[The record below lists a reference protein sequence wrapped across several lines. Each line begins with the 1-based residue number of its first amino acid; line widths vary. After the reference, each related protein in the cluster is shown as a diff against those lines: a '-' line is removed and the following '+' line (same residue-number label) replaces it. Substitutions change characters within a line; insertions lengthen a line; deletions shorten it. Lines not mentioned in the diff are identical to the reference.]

1 MNMAVRFD
9 TALLKERVM
18 PRSRLRRFLLIGGI
32 PLLAVAGLFFVP
44 RALALGFHGR
54 HNARTVEE
62 LREHMEHRADFV
74 LDRLDASDAQ
84 RDKVNAILD
93 QNAPQFFALMSEGR
107 NVRVAMKNA
116 LLADKVD
123 RAKLEKAQADLD
135 ALADKASELGVET
148 LAQVAEVLTP
158 AQRQKIAEHLAD
170 LHRP

>member
-1 MNMAVRFD
+1 
-9 TALLKERVM
+9 M
-18 PRSRLRRFLLIGGI
+18 PKSRLRRFLLIGGI
-32 PLLAVAGLFFVP
+32 PLLAAAGLFFVP
-44 RALALGFHGR
+44 RALAFGFHGR

-74 LDRLDASDAQ
+74 LDRLDASDDQ

-93 QNAPQFFALMSEGR
+93 KNAPQFFALMSEGR
-107 NVRVAMKNA
+107 SVRTAMKNA

-123 RAKLEKAQADLD
+123 RTKLDKAQADLD

-158 AQRQKIAEHLAD
+158 QQRQKIAEHLAD